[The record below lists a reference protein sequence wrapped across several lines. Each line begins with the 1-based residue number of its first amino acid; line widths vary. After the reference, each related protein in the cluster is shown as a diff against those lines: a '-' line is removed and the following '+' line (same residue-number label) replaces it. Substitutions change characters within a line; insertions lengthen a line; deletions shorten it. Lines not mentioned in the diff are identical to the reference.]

1 MLFCTLLKQVRSIRL
16 IITMEGEKL
25 NQKEFQTIIKKNF
38 KHIPDSLS
46 NFRDVEECEFL
57 ADKLSFM
64 GYGQNA
70 EGYFKHD
77 NVPNPSQRFHL
88 TEAYFE
94 YKFSKMKDKEF
105 FKDCELD
112 RIRCPQL
119 MLWIAEI
126 TQIPES
132 VLKDAYNYIVKAED
146 ELFHKKE
153 IKKGLLGA
161 DKYWETMTQ
170 NSNITLIEFKTKF
183 KYPEI
188 CKIIKSA
195 NNWEE
200 IILNCQ
206 KLDFQK

>member
-1 MLFCTLLKQVRSIRL
+1 MK
-16 IITMEGEKL
+16 
-25 NQKEFQTIIKKNF
+25 QKEFQTTINKNF
-38 KHIPDSLS
+38 NHIPDSLI
-46 NFRDVEECEFL
+46 NFSDVNECKFL

-70 EGYFKHD
+70 EGYFGHK

-88 TEAYFE
+88 EQAFFAV
-94 YKFSKMKDKEF
+94 KFDNAENNIDKEF
-105 FKDCELD
+105 IKDCKFYG
-112 RIRCPQL
+112 IRCPQL
-119 MLWIAEI
+119 ILWIAEI
-126 TQIPES
+126 VQIPES

-146 ELFHKKE
+146 ELFHKKG

-170 NSNITLIEFKTKF
+170 NSNITLSEFKTKL

-200 IILNCQ
+200 IISNCQ
-206 KLDFQK
+206 KLDFKN

>member
-1 MLFCTLLKQVRSIRL
+1 
-16 IITMEGEKL
+16 MEGEKL

-46 NFRDVEECEFL
+46 NFRDVDECEFL

-94 YKFSKMKDKEF
+94 YKFSKMKDKEY
-105 FKDCELD
+105 FKDCELG

-200 IILNCQ
+200 IILNCK